1 MRIVLVALML
11 CLAGSLKVPRAR
23 PVTPAW
29 KVGLASLAVGAALGV
44 GGGLMPPAGAT
55 SGVAGGSITPIG
67 FLTSV
72 EKTIQTDIKDLSN
85 FLPSAPSPSGQS
97 PGWELARHKRTAA
110 IKLMQEKK
118 ILRVETDEKG
128 YQYLSLPWIPDKRI
142 TYKSLDL
149 SRRLTNEACAGALGE
164 ITKDAL
170 LYSVDT
176 RKTRAQIKGNDSE
189 GGGGGTGEAMPQSAA
204 ADGGVEALEFA
215 THGDMNMG
223 TPMGLKVQGK
233 EKENLLMDFK
243 ALYAGFPVVL
253 ASSIP
258 QGAVFFL
265 AKGGLLEAFSRY
277 LPGAPAWSTSI
288 VPIVLG
294 TMVYWLIRTPTEVIK
309 TKVQANEF
317 PDVTSAFENIQNTEG
332 VPSLWKFYS
341 VMLSLDVPFQVINF
355 ILFGVLS
362 DMVVTAGV
370 EQNLLTRLGVGIGCG
385 MVSAAVTCPLDVVKT
400 RIQTKVKRSN
410 VVEDGHAEKDRKEE
424 KSNINVL
431 MEMADILKNEGVGTL
446 FLGLPQRVVYTGL
459 ANGLRFAA
467 YGTSR
472 MDLMMRSLDDI

>member
-1 MRIVLVALML
+1 M
-11 CLAGSLKVPRAR
+11 
-23 PVTPAW
+23 
-29 KVGLASLAVGAALGV
+29 
-44 GGGLMPPAGAT
+44 
-55 SGVAGGSITPIG
+55 
-67 FLTSV
+67 
-72 EKTIQTDIKDLSN
+72 KDLSD
-85 FLPSAPSPSGQS
+85 FLPSAPSSSGQL
-97 PGWELARHKRTAA
+97 PGWELARQKRSAA

-118 ILRVETDEKG
+118 VLRVETDEKG
-128 YQYLSLPWIPDKRI
+128 NQYLSLPWIPDKRI
-142 TYKSLDL
+142 KYKSLDL

-176 RKTRAQIKGNDSE
+176 RKTRAQIKKKNDEGEAE
-189 GGGGGTGEAMPQSAA
+189 GGGRGMAIPKSSAA
-204 ADGGVEALEFA
+204 GGGVEALELA
-215 THGDMNMG
+215 VRGDMDMG
-223 TPMGLKVQGK
+223 TPTGLQMQDAEGG
-233 EKENLLMDFK
+233 NMLLDFK

-277 LPGAPAWSTSI
+277 LPDAPAWSTSI

-294 TMVYWLIRTPTEVIK
+294 TMVYWLIRTPVEVIK

-317 PDVTSAFENIQNTEG
+317 PDVTSAFENIKNTDG

-362 DMVVTAGV
+362 DMVVSAGV

-400 RIQTKVKRSN
+400 RIQTKVKGSD
-410 VVEDGHAEKDRKEE
+410 VEEGGYAEKDGEDKEP
-424 KSNINVL
+424 NMNVL
-431 MEMADILKNEGVGTL
+431 VEMADILMNEGVSTL
-446 FLGLPQRVVYTGL
+446 FLGLQQRVVYTGL